1 MLAGH
6 RLALA
11 LGVVDSKAVLGDDE
25 ESRKQLIRA
34 GEAMVNAGL
43 AVVVNRA
50 GTKAPFCTMHAVEKK
65 RADQEIRDAAA
76 AAGDPLAHKRM
87 HKCGLAHAI
96 TDLKE
101 ATRVLTRLSKRG
113 RFNLGIE
120 PRASRLVV
128 VDLDT
133 ARQAAEFA
141 LRCGQDRPTLT
152 VRSPGAQ
159 DKTGQWVHKDGGHIY
174 FEVPEGVE
182 LPRNLG
188 VYTHASGWKVM
199 WGECQVLVPPSARAE
214 GPYVLVGSTHPLP
227 DWLLELIRSES
238 AARQARTEESRR
250 RRETSQ
256 PSEIDE
262 WARGASWADLLLPD
276 GWNDTGLLDN
286 CGCPVWTAP
295 GDHASLKSA
304 TAHEPGCLIYV
315 CERGHGPLH
324 VWTDTPSEAI
334 AEAVDAY
341 GRTLTKIQVLTHT
354 EGEGRM
360 GRTLDDLGV
369 ERPGPTTIH
378 SPFGTW
384 VEDPEHAPKTSPD
397 ADPDTTVD
405 DEQDPELGEDD
416 AGDEPTMFTPEQ
428 MFERKVRREYEHE
441 LVRRAALDRIAARD
455 TPPLRVFS
463 ARALKEQPRPKGMI

>member
-50 GTKAPFCTMHAVEKK
+50 GTKAPFCTLHAVERKH
-65 RADQEIRDAAA
+65 ADQEVRDAAA

-96 TDLKE
+96 TDVKT

-159 DKTGQWVHKDGGHIY
+159 DAAGNWVHKDGGHIY
-174 FEVPEGVE
+174 FEVPEDVE

-188 VYTHASGWKVM
+188 VYTHESGWKVM

-227 DWLLELIRSES
+227 TWLLELIRSES
-238 AARQARTEESRR
+238 AARQERTEESRR
-250 RRETSQ
+250 RRETSE

-262 WARGASWADLLLPD
+262 WSRSVSWAEILVPD

-286 CGCPVWTAP
+286 CGCPIWTAP

-304 TAHEPGCLIYV
+304 TAHEPGCSKYV
-315 CERGHGPLH
+315 CDRGHGPLR
-324 VWTDTPSEAI
+324 VWTDNPSEAV
-334 AEAVDAY
+334 AEAVDAF

-384 VEDPEHAPKTSPD
+384 VEDPEHTPTSNSSD
-397 ADPDTTVD
+397 ADQDTPVD
-405 DEQDPELGEDD
+405 DEQDEDP
-416 AGDEPTMFTPEQ
+416 ADEPSMFTPEQ

-441 LVRRAALDRIAARD
+441 LVRRAALERIQAAD
-455 TPPLRVFS
+455 LPPLRVFNL
-463 ARALKEQPRPKGMI
+463 RGIKDQPRPKGII